1 MKRSRKKNEKAAKD
15 EISIPFYTRERW
27 NNWIEQAKTS
37 GFKIE
42 QASQGPSKA
51 GAIFVNMVDDVV
63 LACLK
68 VVNKFEKN
76 LITEQDALREINKI
90 ASIVTKKIPSINE
103 DIDLMLE
110 SVQNSLVCVFAA
122 CEFYI
127 KRDYSEGGSIEAMVK
142 QAAMAEQN
150 QRIDEAFKLMGK
162 VGALVLSGAK
172 IDEKLFEEIQDSNIA
187 VAEWLD
193 GIDSIAAAMVGDT
206 SWRDDE
212 GDYDEEDEFY
222 EK

>member
-1 MKRSRKKNEKAAKD
+1 MKRSRKNEKAAKVKD
-15 EISIPFYTRERW
+15 EIAIPFYTPERW
-27 NNWIEQAKTS
+27 NNWIEQAKAS

-42 QASQGPSKA
+42 QAPHGASKA

-68 VVNKFEKN
+68 IVNKFEKN
-76 LITEQDALREINKI
+76 LIAEQEALMEIAKI
-90 ASIVTKKIPSINE
+90 ARIVTKRIPSINE

-110 SVQNSLVCVFAA
+110 SVQNSLMGVFAA

-127 KRDYSEGGSIEAMVK
+127 KRDFSKEASIEGIVRE
-142 QAAMAEQN
+142 AARAEQN
-150 QRIDEAFKLMGK
+150 QKIDEAFKLMGK
-162 VGALVLSGAK
+162 AGALVLSGAK
-172 IDEKLFEEIQDSNIA
+172 IDEKLFEEMQDSNIA

-212 GDYDEEDEFY
+212 GDYDEEGE
-222 EK
+222 EE

>member
-1 MKRSRKKNEKAAKD
+1 MKRSRKKNEKVAKD
-15 EISIPFYTRERW
+15 EISIPFYTQERW
-27 NNWIEQAKTS
+27 NNWIEQAKAS

-51 GAIFVNMVDDVV
+51 SAIFVNMVDDVV

-76 LITEQDALREINKI
+76 IFTEQEALKEIQKI
-90 ASIVTKKIPSINE
+90 ASIVSKKIPPINE

-110 SVQNSLVCVFAA
+110 SVQNSLMSVFAA

-127 KRDYSEGGSIEAMVK
+127 KRDYSKEASVERMVK
-142 QAAMAEQN
+142 QAAIAEQN
-150 QRIDEAFKLMGK
+150 QKIEEAFKLMGK
-162 VGALVLSGAK
+162 AGALVLSGAK

-212 GDYDEEDEFY
+212 GDYSEEDDPL
-222 EK
+222 

>member
-1 MKRSRKKNEKAAKD
+1 MKRRKKNEKGAKA
-15 EISIPFYTRERW
+15 EISIPFYTQERW
-27 NNWIEQAKTS
+27 NNWIEQAKAS

-42 QASQGPSKA
+42 QASQPSRA
-51 GAIFVNMVDDVV
+51 GAVFVNMVDDVV

-76 LITEQDALREINKI
+76 LISEQDALKEIWKI
-90 ASIVTKKIPSINE
+90 AGIVTKKIPSINE

-110 SVQNSLVCVFAA
+110 SVQNSLMSVFAA

-127 KRDYSEGGSIEAMVK
+127 KRDYSKEANVEGIVK
-142 QAAMAEQN
+142 QAAIAEQN
-150 QRIDEAFKLMGK
+150 QKIEEAFKLMGK
-162 VGALVLSGAK
+162 AGALVLSGVK

-212 GDYDEEDEFY
+212 GDYDEEDEY